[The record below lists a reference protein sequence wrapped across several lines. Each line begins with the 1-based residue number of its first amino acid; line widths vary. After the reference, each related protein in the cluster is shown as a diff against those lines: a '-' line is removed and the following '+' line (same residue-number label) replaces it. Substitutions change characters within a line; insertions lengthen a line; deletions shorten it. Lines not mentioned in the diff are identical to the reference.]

1 LFKIYGGMGLENIEN
16 RLNKLQEH
24 KFFHHAIEYLRSE
37 FPDKANS
44 HSDVELSDMVKVG
57 CTKACKYGLDSEYA
71 AMAFVDLLWRFDV
84 DFNAENKNRWALEV
98 LEDNSLTPELK
109 LSTLRNAYAVYRVV
123 GCEYGV
129 E

>member
-1 LFKIYGGMGLENIEN
+1 MSLENIDS

-37 FPDKANS
+37 FPEKAKF
-44 HSDVELSDMVKVG
+44 HSDVELSDIVKSN
-57 CTKACKYGLDSEYA
+57 CSRACSYGLDSEYS

-84 DFNAENKNRWALEV
+84 DFNAANKNRWALEV
-98 LEDNSLTPELK
+98 LEDKNLTPELK
-109 LSTLRNAYAVYRVV
+109 LSTLRNGYAVYKVV
-123 GCEYGV
+123 GSEYGV